1 MSPVKMPSH
10 QEWEAIG
17 KIVMLAAFADG
28 KLRTGEKNAF
38 ETMTEGWSD
47 EERRN
52 VLHPVFAEAVD
63 LEKEVA
69 RLKSDSAR
77 RIALKAA
84 WRMCQSDG
92 KVSTEEAG
100 FLARLTKALGKIETD

>member
-1 MSPVKMPSH
+1 MMTSTKPPSH

-28 KLRTGEKNAF
+28 KLRTGEKAAF
-38 ETMTEGWSD
+38 ETMTENWS
-47 EERRN
+47 EHERRN
-52 VLHPVFAEAVD
+52 VLHPIFAEQVD

-69 RLKSDSAR
+69 LLVSDSAR

-92 KVSTEEAG
+92 EISAAEAN
-100 FLARLTKALGKIETD
+100 FLTRLTKALAKL